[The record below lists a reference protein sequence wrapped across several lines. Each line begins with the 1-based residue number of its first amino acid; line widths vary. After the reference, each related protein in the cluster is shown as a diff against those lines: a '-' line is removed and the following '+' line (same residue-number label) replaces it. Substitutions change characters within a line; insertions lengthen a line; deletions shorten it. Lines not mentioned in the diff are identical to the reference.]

1 MAFLVEIAPRAY
13 DDLDEIAGYIK
24 RNGSFDQAQEWFNG
38 VIAAIASLSRMPNR
52 CPIAAES
59 EEIGQVVRLLLYG
72 KRNRKYKIYYSVRQ
86 ATSSSGTIQVFH
98 VRHWARR
105 ALSSGELRELIGGS
119 AEPGKK

>member
-1 MAFLVEIAPRAY
+1 MAFHVEIAPRALE
-13 DDLDEIAGYIK
+13 DLDEIADYIK
-24 RNGSFDQAQEWFNG
+24 RNASFEQSEEWFNG
-38 VIAAIASLSRMPNR
+38 VFAAIAPLSQMPNR

-59 EEIGQVVRLLLYG
+59 EELGQQVRLLLYG
-72 KRNRKYKIYYSVRQ
+72 KRNRKYKIFYSVRH
-86 ATSSSGTIQVFH
+86 ATSSSGTVQVFH